1 MNSEGS
7 VVALI
12 IGAITA
18 FSVSS
23 VCSLM
28 EAALLSLS
36 PGELATL
43 EKRRPEVGNIIR
55 GFKEQIELPVTVIL
69 TLNTIAHTV
78 GATIVGAEVA
88 LLFGEKFIGICSGIF
103 TYLMLQFTEI
113 LPKSIGVHFNVPIME
128 RGALPLRILIVIL
141 RPIINMLRF
150 LNRPF
155 EKKQIV
161 NHVATLDEIIALA
174 GYARLSNQIS
184 ANQANIITGVTML
197 SRKTAKDVMIPV
209 EQITFLSTT
218 QTLGNAIIAA
228 HLDPHTRFPVIEGN
242 DRDKVIG
249 YVNFKE
255 LVYRMRTNPAD
266 PTLNGIIRP
275 LRFVSKNTS
284 CQQLLKA
291 FVDEH
296 EHMALVQDTNK
307 HTVGLITLEDLIE
320 ELVGELEDEFDKLP
334 KMVHPLSQGVWIVG
348 GGVTMHSL
356 ADKLKAPGI
365 SCDCNLSDWIVKQ
378 IGHIPAVDHRLKT
391 EHLEFNV
398 RRIRRGKVFEVLITP
413 ETVSVPS
420 RL

>member
-7 VVALI
+7 IVALI
-12 IGAITA
+12 IGALTA
-18 FSVSS
+18 LSVSS

-43 EKRRPEVGNIIR
+43 ERRKPKIGNIIR

-69 TLNTIAHTV
+69 TLNTIAHTA

-88 LLFGEKFIGICSGIF
+88 LLFGEKLVGVCSGVF

-113 LPKSIGVHFNVPIME
+113 LPKSVGVHFNVPIME
-128 RGALPLRILIVIL
+128 RGALPLRILIVVL
-141 RPIINMLRF
+141 RPVINLLRF

-155 EKKQIV
+155 EKKRAAS
-161 NHVATLDEIIALA
+161 NAAPLDEIIALA
-174 GYARLSNQIS
+174 GYARLANQIS
-184 ANQANIITGVTML
+184 ANQANIITGVTLL
-197 SRKTAKDVMIPV
+197 SRKTAKDLMIPV
-209 EQITFLSTT
+209 EQITFLSNS
-218 QTLGNAIIAA
+218 QTLGEAIITA
-228 HLDPHTRFPVIEGN
+228 HLDCHTRFPIIEGD

-255 LVYRMRTNPAD
+255 LIYRMRTNPAD
-266 PTLNGIIRP
+266 PTLKGIIRP
-275 LRFVSKNTS
+275 LRFVCEDTS
-284 CQQLLKA
+284 CQQLMKA

-307 HTVGLITLEDLIE
+307 RTVGLITLEDLVE

-334 KMVHPLSQGVWIVG
+334 KMVHPLSKGVWIVG
-348 GGVTMHSL
+348 GGVPMHNL
-356 ADKLKAPGI
+356 ADRLKVPGL
-365 SCDCNLSDWIVKQ
+365 SSDCNLSDWIVKQ
-378 IGHIPAVDHRLKT
+378 IGHTPAVDHRLKT

-413 ETVSVPS
+413 ETVSAPS
-420 RL
+420 R

>member
-7 VVALI
+7 IVALI

-18 FSVSS
+18 LSVSS

-36 PGELATL
+36 PGELAAL
-43 EKRRPEVGNIIR
+43 EKRKPKVGNIIR

-88 LLFGEKFIGICSGIF
+88 LLFGEKFIGISSGVF

-128 RGALPLRILIVIL
+128 RGAVALRILIIVL
-141 RPIINMLRF
+141 RPVINLLRF
-150 LNRPF
+150 VNSPF
-155 EKKQIV
+155 EKKRAV
-161 NHVATLDEIIALA
+161 SRAATLDEIAALA

-184 ANQANIITGVTML
+184 ANQANIITAATML
-197 SRKTAKDVMIPV
+197 SHKTAKDLMIPV
-209 EQITFLSTT
+209 EQITFLSDS
-218 QTLGNAIIAA
+218 QTLGEAIITA
-228 HLDPHTRFPVIEGN
+228 HLDPHTRFPVVEGN

-266 PTLNGIIRP
+266 PTLKGIIRP
-275 LRFVSKNTS
+275 LRLVCEDTS

-296 EHMALVQDTNK
+296 EHMALVQDTNSRS
-307 HTVGLITLEDLIE
+307 VGLITLEDLVE

-334 KMVHPLSQGVWIVG
+334 KMMHSLSKGVWIVG
-348 GGVTMHSL
+348 GGVPMRNL
-356 ADKLKAPGI
+356 AEKLKTPGL
-365 SCDCNLSDWIVKQ
+365 SCDYNLSDWIVKQ

-398 RRIRRGKVFEVLITP
+398 RRIRRGKLFEVLITP
-413 ETVSVPS
+413 ETVSAPS
-420 RL
+420 R